1 MSFHRLLSLWCSFF
15 WYSHLQAKDRL
26 TKILRGACKCSEGNC
41 FQQFG
46 LDETKNF
53 LDAFEAR
60 SKLEQDTI
68 LFLAWSDAGQGHGPQ
83 LRTSKSTRRDVF
95 FSWGSTWKEYVLKLC
110 LAYLHTELTKLVWL
124 INALGRKI
132 PNLQNWERL
141 LTPFVSSYTILWLSR
156 CPASYMQQ
164 TWLLNFCFAVVVS
177 MCSSFFSVLW
187 FR

>member
-15 WYSHLQAKDRL
+15 WCSHLQAKDRL
-26 TKILRGACKCSEGNC
+26 TKLLRGACKCSEGNC

-83 LRTSKSTRRDVF
+83 LRTSKSTRREF
-95 FSWGSTWKEYVLKLC
+95 FSGEVHEKNMFWSSAWCICT
-110 LAYLHTELTKLVWL
+110 
-124 INALGRKI
+124 
-132 PNLQNWERL
+132 QNWQNWCDWSTLWAER
-141 LTPFVSSYTILWLSR
+141 F
-156 CPASYMQQ
+156 Q
-164 TWLLNFCFAVVVS
+164 TFKIGSVYWLLLSHLIQFCGWAAAQPVTCNRLDYSIF
-177 MCSSFFSVLW
+177 VLL
-187 FR
+187 

>member
-1 MSFHRLLSLWCSFF
+1 MSFHRLLSLWFFFF
-15 WYSHLQAKDRL
+15 WCSHLQAKDRL
-26 TKILRGACKCSEGNC
+26 TKLLRGACKCSESNC

-83 LRTSKSTRRDVF
+83 LRTSKSTRREF

-110 LAYLHTELTKLVWL
+110 LVYLHTELTNWCDWSTLW
-124 INALGRKI
+124 AERFQTFKI
-132 PNLQNWERL
+132 GS
-141 LTPFVSSYTILWLSR
+141 VY
-156 CPASYMQQ
+156 
-164 TWLLNFCFAVVVS
+164 WLLLSHLIQFCGWAAAQPVTCNRLDYSIF
-177 MCSSFFSVLW
+177 VLL
-187 FR
+187 

>member
-15 WYSHLQAKDRL
+15 WCSHLQAKDRL
-26 TKILRGACKCSEGNC
+26 TKLLRGACKCSEGNC

-83 LRTSKSTRRDVF
+83 LRTSKSTRREF
-95 FSWGSTWKEYVLKLC
+95 FFLGKYMKRICFEALLGVSAHRIDKIGVIDQRFGQKDSKPSKLGASIDSFC
-110 LAYLHTELTKLVWL
+110 LILYNSVAEPLPSQLHATDL
-124 INALGRKI
+124 IT
-132 PNLQNWERL
+132 QFFF
-141 LTPFVSSYTILWLSR
+141 T
-156 CPASYMQQ
+156 
-164 TWLLNFCFAVVVS
+164 VVVS
-177 MCSSFFSVLW
+177 MFSSFLSVLW
-187 FR
+187 FH